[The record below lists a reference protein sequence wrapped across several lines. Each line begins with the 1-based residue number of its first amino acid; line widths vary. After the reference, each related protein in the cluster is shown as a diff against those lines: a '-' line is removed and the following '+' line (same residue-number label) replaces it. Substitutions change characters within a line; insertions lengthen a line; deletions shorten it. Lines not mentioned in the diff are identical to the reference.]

1 MDQVRAILKN
11 KPLSFVFITI
21 VYLILVS
28 FAKWGLSF
36 PLRLV
41 WFLLGGILGI
51 YFLDT
56 AEVIFNVKPSPFR
69 SIVFAAA
76 FAIVSFFVIS
86 SSGNTLAV
94 GLVLSI
100 FLTIIIWMIG
110 EWGVAGNL
118 NRWYQVVQ
126 ASVPERTQQW
136 IFIVT
141 VAVFLFETLTFIRI
155 G

>member
-1 MDQVRAILKN
+1 MEQVRIILKN
-11 KPLSFVFITI
+11 KPIAFVLITI
-21 VYLILVS
+21 GYLLFVS

-41 WFLLGGILGI
+41 WFFIGGVLGI
-51 YFLDT
+51 YFLDS
-56 AEVIFNVKPSPFR
+56 AEVIFNVKSSPFR
-69 SIVFAAA
+69 SIVFATA

-86 SSGNTLAV
+86 SSGNTLAI

-110 EWGVAGNL
+110 EWGIAGNL
-118 NRWYQVVQ
+118 NRWYQIIQ
-126 ASVPERTQQW
+126 ASVPERTQKW
-136 IFIVT
+136 IFVIT
-141 VAVFLFETLTFIRI
+141 VIVFLFETFTFIRI